1 MPARRLRAPHIG
13 SLIHLTGMLGCVV
26 LGCGL
31 AALGFALVLDVLSL
45 RELLAQYGPGPFE
58 RVAMAARAHL
68 EHGGAQAGELLTG
81 LAGLFLVIGGGR
93 GLTVARRSF
102 SYRVAARPTSA
113 HPPY

>member
-1 MPARRLRAPHIG
+1 MQEKVPIQRPHAPRVG
-13 SLIHLTGMLGCVV
+13 VVIHVTGLLGCVA

-58 RVAMAARAHL
+58 QLATAAHKHL

-81 LAGLFLVIGGGR
+81 LAGLFLVICGAR
-93 GLTVARRSF
+93 GLTVVRR
-102 SYRVAARPTSA
+102 
-113 HPPY
+113 